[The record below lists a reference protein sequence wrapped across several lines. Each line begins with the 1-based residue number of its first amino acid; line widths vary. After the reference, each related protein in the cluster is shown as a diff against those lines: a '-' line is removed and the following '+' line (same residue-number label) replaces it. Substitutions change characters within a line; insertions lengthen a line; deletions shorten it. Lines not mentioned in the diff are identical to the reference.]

1 MYWANKQ
8 AWGSIF
14 DCLNFPVFLIEVV
27 LSSTFITMFSE
38 SLKIRIVTVNSLI
51 NKQKLNEQ
59 YLTANE
65 PALRSSARGSCRLP
79 ASFHSPARLNSRT
92 NARTAKS
99 SKYDAQCRIYL
110 KTRSFLINLGRLKAR
125 SFDLF
130 TRDHLL
136 DDCQWTCLS

>member
-1 MYWANKQ
+1 VRKYFRL
-8 AWGSIF
+8 S
-14 DCLNFPVFLIEVV
+14 DFPGFLIEVV

-79 ASFHSPARLNSRT
+79 ASVHSPAWLNSRT